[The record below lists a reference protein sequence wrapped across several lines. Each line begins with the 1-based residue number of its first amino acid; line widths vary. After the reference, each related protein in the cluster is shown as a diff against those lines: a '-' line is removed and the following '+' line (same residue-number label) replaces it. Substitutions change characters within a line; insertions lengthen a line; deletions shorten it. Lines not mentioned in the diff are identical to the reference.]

1 MEPDGADDAAGDAP
15 SVHADPDRN
24 LDLLRRRLALHH
36 ILHRDPHPHDPR
48 RVVLARLLE
57 RARADDV
64 RVSDRLDLVD
74 PVCLAQP
81 VEVLR
86 MVESELAA
94 SSPLDPARLAR
105 PVGGLEDV
113 REQSEDSLRR
123 VRRRELGEANHVRLR
138 GGVRGHVMDES

>member
-1 MEPDGADDAAGDAP
+1 M
-15 SVHADPDRN
+15 HADPDGN
-24 LDLLRRRLALHH
+24 LDLLRRSLALHH
-36 ILHRDPHPHDPR
+36 LLHRDPHPHDPR

-74 PVCLAQP
+74 SVCLAQP
-81 VEVLR
+81 VKVLR
-86 MVESELAA
+86 MVGSELAA
-94 SSPLDPARLAR
+94 SPPLDPARLAQS
-105 PVGGLEDV
+105 VGGLENV
-113 REQSEDSLRR
+113 REQSDDSLRR